1 MPGELKPDL
10 AANAGEALRVFN
22 DLRAALRDLELP
34 ASEGGARELWVEF
47 SPSPSYEP
55 VQVRFAFPERIG
67 VLTAVG
73 QLFPI
78 TSEPGEELRTALN
91 YLNQEQA
98 LYTFYVA
105 GGPDG
110 PEVVVRHD
118 LLPNLRQN
126 PSLHSKEVHQALT
139 GLCTQKQ
146 IFGAQLQKVADGGS
160 WRFVKDALKAVR

>member
-1 MPGELKPDL
+1 
-10 AANAGEALRVFN
+10 
-22 DLRAALRDLELP
+22 
-34 ASEGGARELWVEF
+34 
-47 SPSPSYEP
+47 
-55 VQVRFAFPERIG
+55 VQVRFSFPERIG

-78 TSEPGEELRTALN
+78 ATEPGEELRTALN

-98 LYTFYVA
+98 LFTFYLA
-105 GGPDG
+105 GGAEG
-110 PEVVVRHD
+110 PEVVVRQD

-126 PSLHSKEVHQALT
+126 PTLHSKEIHQALT

-146 IFGAQLQKVADGGS
+146 IFAAPLQRVADGAS